1 MLVAEFKKY
10 ILYTSFSWWVFLIKK
25 LVLTSSTTP
34 FVEYC
39 FRTVYKAWCTTN
51 INVEHV
57 REGDIL
63 AMQGE
68 AMTTQAAWKTAFQ
81 VLLVVN
87 NGWNIEAETFSWMTE
102 RKSRWDGEGGKWS
115 LGRFYGGIVGE
126 SVNYIRSISQFTSFE
141 WISASSQVLNEYF
154 SFKPKVDHRS
164 IKWLS

>member
-10 ILYTSFSWWVFLIKK
+10 ILYTSFSWWVFLSKK

-51 INVEHV
+51 INVEHA

-81 VLLVVN
+81 VLVVVN
-87 NGWNIEAETFSWMTE
+87 NGWNIAAEMFSWMMK
-102 RKSRWDGEGGKWS
+102 RKSRWDGQGGKWS
-115 LGRFYGGIVGE
+115 LGRFYGGIVEE
-126 SVNYIRSISQFTSFE
+126 SVNYIRSIGRFTSFE
-141 WISASSQVLNEYF
+141 WIF
-154 SFKPKVDHRS
+154 CF
-164 IKWLS
+164 